1 MALQRMLVLA
11 EKIEFHGVHHVG
23 ILVKDL
29 KKAKAFYCDTLG
41 KCTYLTNSVTAAVYN
56 KNRSTN
62 IHAHRVEYQHG
73 PP

>member
-1 MALQRMLVLA
+1 MALQCMLVLA

-41 KCTYLTNSVTAAVYN
+41 KCTYFTTSVVYN
-56 KNRSTN
+56 KDRSTN

>member
-1 MALQRMLVLA
+1 MLVLA

-29 KKAKAFYCDTLG
+29 KKAKAFYCDALG
-41 KCTYLTNSVTAAVYN
+41 KCTYFTTYVVYN
-56 KNRSTN
+56 KDRSIN
-62 IHAHRVEYQHG
+62 ILAHRVEYQYR